1 MRKLFAAGVAALM
14 ACLVVPPATSAETP
28 AAASW
33 CAPPGSEGNGTM
45 NVFIVPTSGDNC
57 GVLRM
62 VAQLAPV
69 SGLPT
74 QTGFFRMY
82 GPNGHIGDSTT
93 KYWTYQES
101 YRVDVNQRCS
111 TVRCDARSSG
121 CRPDPRSP
129 AAANRFV
136 PSSDISWGKHEDS

>member
-1 MRKLFAAGVAALM
+1 MRKLFVAGVAALM
-14 ACLVVPPATSAETP
+14 ACLVVPPAASAETP

-101 YRVDVNQRCS
+101 YRVDVNQKAFDGSLWCAEFWMQTGS
-111 TVRCDARSSG
+111 TFTRGSEPVCAE
-121 CRPDPRSP
+121 
-129 AAANRFV
+129 F
-136 PSSDISWGKHEDS
+136 